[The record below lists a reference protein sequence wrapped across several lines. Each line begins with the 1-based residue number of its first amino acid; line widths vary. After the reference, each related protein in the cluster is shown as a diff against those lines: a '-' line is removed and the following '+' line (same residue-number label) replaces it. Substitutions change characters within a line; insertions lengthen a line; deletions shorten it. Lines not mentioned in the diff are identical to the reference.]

1 MIARLILLLML
12 PALAQAAPAGLSGE
26 LIGSASPTGIA
37 VSDDERLVAL
47 SHRSDG
53 GLSVFDRT
61 SFLDGP
67 LSPDVCDSARDVVF
81 ASSAASSHRFY
92 VACDA
97 GEVFRVDADV
107 STLPATLSVTG
118 PFLVGSDESEVVDL
132 SHAAGD
138 TVVHAIAQ
146 GDGFFAPARI
156 TLSDD
161 SVLTNLTSE
170 VFLTASGGDIGEAG
184 SPWIVGLT
192 ANQVAWISRQND
204 LYSVTV
210 PNLAFD
216 KVSDIAVSNAA
227 AQVIVADET
236 AGALFSMLASDS
248 PTPAIEFGAGLVDEP
263 TVVRWGGT
271 LAAPLL
277 WVGETGGRISVL
289 DIGGSFVT
297 GYDLDGVNPAG
308 IAPAPAVDGD
318 AYIAGADNH
327 VHLATDRPFVS
338 ELDVDEDAVAPGE
351 DFTLTFAANMDGDW
365 DLRVGGDL
373 ETDSGRSL
381 GTGTLVADETQ
392 ALTLSAD
399 DLPDEGD
406 NRLMLFV
413 DAGEVGNDS
422 IVVNLDGPPG
432 DVTALGAAA
441 ADERLDLGW
450 TAPDAPDL
458 ATFRVYLSEA
468 AFTSED
474 LPSYSVTVDD
484 VAVSYPRDVS
494 AGAALEQHSLSVE
507 GLTNG
512 TTYFL
517 AVRAIDEGGQIG
529 PVSALVSGTPAQTC
543 GAAECAGEPTGCNSC
558 SASVAAATPGAALLL
573 LGLFGFLLKRR

>member
-1 MIARLILLLML
+1 MIARLLLLLVL
-12 PALAQAAPAGLSGE
+12 PGLAQAAPAGLSGE

-37 VSDDERLVAL
+37 VSDDERLIAV

-67 LSPDVCDSARDVVF
+67 LSPEVCDSARDVVF

-97 GEVFRVDADV
+97 GEVYRVDADT
-107 STLPATLSVTG
+107 STLPATLTVRG
-118 PFLVGSDESEVVDL
+118 PFLVGTDESEVVDL

-146 GDGFFAPARI
+146 EDGFFTPSRI
-156 TLSDD
+156 ALSDD
-161 SVLTNLTSE
+161 SVLMNLTTVVS
-170 VFLTASGGDIGEAG
+170 LTATGGDIGEAG
-184 SPWIVGLT
+184 SPWIVGLSS
-192 ANQVAWISRQND
+192 NQLGWISRQGEA
-204 LYSVTV
+204 YAVTV
-210 PNLAFD
+210 PSLLFD

-236 AGALFSMLASDS
+236 AGALFSMLASDT

-289 DIGGSFVT
+289 DLGGSFVT
-297 GYDLDGVNPAG
+297 GFDLDGVNPAG
-308 IAPAPAVDGD
+308 IALAPEVDGD
-318 AYIAGADNH
+318 AYIAGADSH

-338 ELDVDEDAVAPGE
+338 ELDVDEDAIAPGE
-351 DFTLTFAANMDGDW
+351 EFTLTFTANMDGDW
-365 DLRVGGDL
+365 DLRAGGDL
-373 ETDSGRSL
+373 EVDSGRSL
-381 GTGTLVADETQ
+381 GSGTLVADEAQ

-432 DVTALGAAA
+432 DVTGIGAEA
-441 ADERLDLGW
+441 ADERLDLSW

-458 ATFRVYLSEA
+458 ATYRVYLSEA
-468 AFTSED
+468 AFTSDD

-484 VAVSYPRDVS
+484 VAVGYPREVS
-494 AGAALEQHSLSVE
+494 AGAALEQHSLSVD

-517 AVRAIDEGGQIG
+517 AIRAIDEGGQLG
-529 PVSALVSGTPAQTC
+529 PLSDLVSGTPAQTC

-558 SASVAAATPGAALLL
+558 GASVAAATPGAALLL
-573 LGLFGFLLKRR
+573 IGLLGFLIKRR